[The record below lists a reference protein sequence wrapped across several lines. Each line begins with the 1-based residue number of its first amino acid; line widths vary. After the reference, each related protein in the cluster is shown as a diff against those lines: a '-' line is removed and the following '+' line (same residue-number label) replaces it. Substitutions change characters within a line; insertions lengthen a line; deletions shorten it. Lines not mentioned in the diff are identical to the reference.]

1 MTTRQK
7 IELRLSKVRER
18 LNTIAGLEG
27 EDFDEAARDEA
38 V

>member
-7 IELRLSKVRER
+7 IELRLSKIRGR

-27 EDFDEAARDEA
+27 DEFTA
-38 V
+38 